1 MRMISQK
8 MKAMHKNEHEN
19 PDEKYYSN
27 GRITEEDCVLID
39 IEIHEDIPE
48 DVIKYKYQIS
58 LE

>member
-1 MRMISQK
+1 MISQK